1 MLNQFRVV
9 LERGQDALYRGG
21 VKIGKDTIVTA
32 RHEEGPGEETP
43 VGRGSG
49 APSSEFGAGP

>member
-1 MLNQFRVV
+1 MLFT
-9 LERGQDALYRGG
+9 EGG